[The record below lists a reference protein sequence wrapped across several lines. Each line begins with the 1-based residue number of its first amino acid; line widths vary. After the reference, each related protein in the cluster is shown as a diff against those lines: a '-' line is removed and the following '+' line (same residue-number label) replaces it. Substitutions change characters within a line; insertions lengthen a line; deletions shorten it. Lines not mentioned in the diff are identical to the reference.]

1 MGIPQSRPKYSRST
15 FQTFQHKVQVKVT
28 PAQSTLGQHSSPK
41 YRSRLL
47 GTDSSS
53 PWYNRPTI
61 CTVSIPAHYTGH
73 AYLTDPSHGTTGP
86 QYTCSTFQPTVQ
98 VKSTG
103 TDSSSLSIPAQCTG
117 QAYLSDPAR
126 GTTAHTSPLYAPST
140 IRPSIQ
146 ASLFVN
152 WNYPTPKFDIS
163 HDEWRVFWT
172 KYGRCESMQ
181 KVFCHCSHSCIKP
194 CHPYFKSR
202 ELTIVPS
209 LIDKVTADDIELAK
223 RHDMDFS
230 FLTLKDSE

>member
-103 TDSSSLSIPAQCTG
+103 TDSSSPRYNRSTLCTLSIPAQCTG

-126 GTTAHTSPLYAPST
+126 GTTAQTSPLYAPST

-163 HDEWRVFWT
+163 HDEWRVILDQVRTMRIDAKGFLSLQPFVHQAVSPILQVSRT
-172 KYGRCESMQ
+172 YNRPIAHRQSYCGRYRTGKM
-181 KVFCHCSHSCIKP
+181 P
-194 CHPYFKSR
+194 
-202 ELTIVPS
+202 
-209 LIDKVTADDIELAK
+209 
-223 RHDMDFS
+223 
-230 FLTLKDSE
+230 